1 MGQMKFKPIA
11 VLASVAALC
20 AAATAAF
27 SADPPPL
34 AKPAQAVQPLSP
46 KPVAGETPPTPGA
59 DVRPLEAKDL
69 EAWLDGMVPYALKS
83 GDLAGMTVSVV
94 KDGQVVVEKGYGYAD
109 LAKKTPMDP
118 ERTMMRIGST
128 SKTFTWTAVMQLAQQ
143 GKLDLDKDV
152 SAYLDFKIPRKF
164 DKPITLRDL
173 MNHRAGFEE
182 GLKSLLAT
190 DDKHYLTTEQYL
202 KGHLRPQLFTPGTV
216 PAYSNYGAALAGY
229 IVERVSGEKFED
241 YVDHHITGPLGMA
254 HTTFRQPLPAQFKD
268 NIAQG
273 YMSAAAAKPYPFEL
287 VTTAPAGSVSATAS
301 DMARYMNAHLNG
313 GSFNGY
319 QMLTPQTE
327 ALLQT
332 STSPHLPGFASMG
345 HGFFNFTQN
354 GRLVV
359 GHGGDTIVFHTEM
372 NLLPQ
377 EKTGIFFSFNSRGRQ
392 SGVYL
397 ARKALFDGF
406 MDRYFPA
413 PPEPNLPTLST
424 AKQDAQAIAGR
435 YDTSRRVEHGF
446 ISVFYLLQQ
455 AVITALPDG
464 TISMPNELTGGVDKF
479 REVGPQVWR
488 EIGGTHEI
496 ALKTVDGVKTVV
508 DSENPTSVLQAAPF
522 IRSTALN
529 LNVLMVSVAVLLW
542 TLLLWPLSAL
552 LRRGDA
558 TQSGVSPEVR
568 RLRLYQRGAAAVD
581 VAYLIGWYVVLQ
593 PILGNQV
600 GAYNASLD
608 GLIRVMQVWG
618 LLVIAAAGVGLWTAF
633 RMFQARAPWPSRIW
647 SVLVALALLGM
658 VWIGFM
664 GRLIGFSL
672 NY

>member
-1 MGQMKFKPIA
+1 MRFRTIA
-11 VLASVAALC
+11 AMLAGAAALC
-20 AAATAAF
+20 AGTAAL
-27 SADPPPL
+27 SLDKPKLAVADKAQPL
-34 AKPAQAVQPLSP
+34 AP
-46 KPVAGETPPTPGA
+46 KAAAGETAAPAPGA
-59 DVRPLEAKDL
+59 AVRPLEAKDL
-69 EAWLDGMVPYALKS
+69 EAWLDGIVPYELKS
-83 GDLAGMTVSVV
+83 GDIAGAVVVVV
-94 KDGQVVVEKGYGYAD
+94 KDGQVVAEKGYGYAD

-118 ERTMMRIGST
+118 DRTLMRIGST
-128 SKTFTWTAVMQLAQQ
+128 SKTFTWTAVMQLVQA

-152 SAYLDFKIPRKF
+152 SAYLDFKLPRRF
-164 DKPITLRDL
+164 NKPITLRDL

-190 DDKHYLTTEQYL
+190 DPKNYLTTEQYL
-202 KGHLRPQLFTPGTV
+202 KGHLRPQLFAPGEV

-229 IVERVSGEKFED
+229 IVERVSGEPFEA
-241 YVDHHITGPLGMA
+241 YVEHHIFQPLGM
-254 HTTFRQPLPAQFKD
+254 TSSTFRQPLPAQFQ
-268 NIAQG
+268 AAMSRG
-273 YMSAAAAKPYPFEL
+273 YMSAAAGKPYPYEL
-287 VTTAPAGSVSATAS
+287 VTTAPAGSVAATAS

-319 QMLTPQTE
+319 QMLTPETE

-332 STSPHLPGFASMG
+332 PTSPALPGFAAMA
-345 HGFFNFTQN
+345 HGFFHFTQN

-359 GHGGDTIVFHTEM
+359 GHGGDTVVFHTEM

-413 PPEPNLPTLST
+413 PPTPDLPTLAS
-424 AKQDAQAIAGR
+424 AKKDAQEIAGR
-435 YDTSRRVEHGF
+435 YESSRRVEHGF

-455 AVITALPDG
+455 STITANPDG
-464 TISMPNELTGGVDKF
+464 TISMPDEMSGGVTTF

-488 EIGGTHEI
+488 EVGGAHEV
-496 ALKTVDGVKTVV
+496 ALRTVDGVKTVV
-508 DSENPTSVLQAAPF
+508 DSEDPTSVRQAASF
-522 IRSTALN
+522 IRSTPLN
-529 LNVLMVSVAVLLW
+529 LNIMLFSVAVLLW

-552 LRRGDA
+552 LRLGDA
-558 TQSGVSPEVR
+558 TRSGASPEVR
-568 RLRLYQRGAAAVD
+568 RLRLFTRGAAAVD
-581 VAYLIGWYVVLQ
+581 LAYLIGWFIILQ

-600 GAYNASLD
+600 GAYSASLD
-608 GLIRVMQVWG
+608 GFIRVMQVWG
-618 LLVIAAAGVGLWTAF
+618 LLVIAAAGLGLWAAF
-633 RMFQARAPWPSRIW
+633 RTFTAGASWPSKVW